1 MIEIMV
7 HVDIPAVEKLA
18 GAIMAMGTKSET
30 TTEITPQALRASPP
44 LAEGLAK
51 RSGGLSTGDGED
63 NPPQPAAPAAPP
75 SGGRSKEDAAEAA
88 WVTLDQVQRAAAFLR
103 DQGKLKAVTEMF
115 GEFGI
120 RKLSDLEG
128 DKLQAFAGRLRG
140 LGAEL

>member
-1 MIEIMV
+1 MGMIEIMV
-7 HVDIPAVEKLA
+7 HVDSPAGEKLA
-18 GAIMAMGTKSET
+18 GAIMAMGTKKET
-30 TTEITPQALRASPP
+30 TTETTTEEPHLSAPQALPPSPKG
-44 LAEGLAK
+44 EGLKAPETK
-51 RSGGLSTGDGED
+51 AEEAEET
-63 NPPQPAAPAAPP
+63 PAQPEAP
-75 SGGRSKEDAAEAA
+75 EEAAEAA
-88 WVTLDQVQRAAAFLR
+88 CVTLDQVQRAAAFLR

>member
-51 RSGGLSTGDGED
+51 RSGGLRTGATG
-63 NPPQPAAPAAPP
+63 
-75 SGGRSKEDAAEAA
+75 
-88 WVTLDQVQRAAAFLR
+88 
-103 DQGKLKAVTEMF
+103 
-115 GEFGI
+115 
-120 RKLSDLEG
+120 
-128 DKLQAFAGRLRG
+128 
-140 LGAEL
+140 

>member
-18 GAIMAMGTKSET
+18 GALMAMGTRET
-30 TTEITPQALRASPP
+30 TTEEPHPSAPQALPP
-44 LAEGLAK
+44 YPKGEGLKAPETK
-51 RSGGLSTGDGED
+51 AEEADET
-63 NPPQPAAPAAPP
+63 PVQPEAP
-75 SGGRSKEDAAEAA
+75 EEAAEAA

-120 RKLSDLEG
+120 RKLSDLAG

>member
-18 GAIMAMGTKSET
+18 GAIMAMGTKRET
-30 TTEITPQALRASPP
+30 TTEEPHPSAPQALPPSPKG
-44 LAEGLAK
+44 EGLKAPETK
-51 RSGGLSTGDGED
+51 AEEAEET
-63 NPPQPAAPAAPP
+63 PAQPEAP
-75 SGGRSKEDAAEAA
+75 EEAAEAA